1 MENKKCNPNNQW
13 HVFIHP
19 KYGARVF
26 IDRYNINNTQLILG
40 LVFHLN

>member
-13 HVFIHP
+13 IFFIDTR
-19 KYGARVF
+19 YGNLVF